1 MLYLLDASVLI
12 DANRD
17 YYPIDRIPQFWEWLL
32 ARSAEGRLKMPLETY
47 EEVAAGNDS
56 LADWVKNHRS
66 ELVLVEEASPEL
78 VDEVLGIYAP
88 NLTETELERIGEDPF
103 LIAHAL
109 RDSGNRCVVTTESSR
124 PSRQGANRHIPDVC
138 DDLKICHCNTFDLLR
153 LLDFRIG

>member
-32 ARSAEGRLKMPLETY
+32 TMAAKERLKMPIETY
-47 EEVAAGNDS
+47 EEVAAGNDT

-66 ELVLVEEASPEL
+66 ELVFVEEASPEL
-78 VDEVLGIYAP
+78 VAEVLECYAP

-109 RDSGNRCVVTTESSR
+109 RDAGNRCVVTTESSR
-124 PSRQGANRHIPDVC
+124 PRRRRANRHIPDVC
-138 DDLKICHCNTFDLLR
+138 DDLGICHCNTFDLLR
-153 LLDFRIG
+153 LLDFRIR